1 MADRFDRSRFVLDMM
16 DSNLLYKDRLVC
28 DGGFTTDIF

>member
-16 DSNLLYKDRLVC
+16 DSSLLYKNRLVG
-28 DGGFTTDIF
+28 DDVFTMDIL